1 MANIV
6 IKTKPKEITQNF
18 IKDIN
23 TRKKRIVNF
32 LGCAIIINP
41 KVFPV
46 DSKFSYSSKIT
57 AKRIPE
63 NPGFVLDLGAGTGV
77 QAIIAAK
84 RGAKKVLALDIDDN
98 CLDNVRENVNY
109 NKLEKIIEVR
119 KSNLFKAVKSYEKFD
134 LIISQLPFADV
145 DYDCNIKHFLFD
157 PKYKLHNLFLKDAKQ
172 HLKKNGKIFLP
183 SGSVA
188 NEKKLLYLINKYK
201 YKINSVIEEKSLN
214 AIWKL
219 YILNT

>member
-1 MANIV
+1 MVKEN
-6 IKTKPKEITQNF
+6 PKEITLKF

-32 LGCAIIINP
+32 LGYNIIINP

-46 DSKFSYSSKIT
+46 DSNFSYSSKIT
-57 AKRIPE
+57 AKIIPK
-63 NPGFVLDLGAGTGV
+63 NPGVVLDLGTGTGV

-98 CLDNVRENVNY
+98 CLNNAKENINY
-109 NKLEKIIEVR
+109 NKLEKIIEIR
-119 KSNLFKAVKSYEKFD
+119 KSNLFKAVKPNEKFD

-157 PKYKLHNLFLKDAKQ
+157 PKYKLHNLFLKEAKQ
-172 HLKKNGKIFLP
+172 HLKINGKIFLP

-188 NEKKLLYLINKYK
+188 NEKKLLYLIKKYK
-201 YKINSVIEEKSLN
+201 YKIDSVIEDKCLGT
-214 AIWKL
+214 IWKL